1 MRIDLEH
8 NLDVR
13 KEVGFAD
20 LPQLVSLFGK
30 LMHSSLENDE
40 FISLRDDV
48 VTYSQHQHFILE
60 PRPNSNVHVIDDLSR
75 YRIDRSL
82 REYSILAL
90 EIPELKLLKE
100 ISEVVDY
107 SVTVI
112 ENVLYLRIF
121 LIDTFFT
128 FRLKVFSPDN
138 DIMNTYFRAL
148 RSRKPMG
155 LAIIDTGKV
164 GSSYTEV
171 VECVASEVNDG
182 AIHRVDV
189 TRNPRGYGKLD
200 SELVNAMPTV

>member
-20 LPQLVSLFGK
+20 LNQLISLFGE
-30 LMHSSLENDE
+30 LMYSSLGNELVTFN
-40 FISLRDDV
+40 DDV
-48 VTYSQHQHFILE
+48 VTYSQHQHYLLE
-60 PRPNSNVHVIDDLSR
+60 PRSNSKIHVIDDLSR
-75 YRIDRSL
+75 YRINRAL
-82 REYSILAL
+82 REYSILAI
-90 EIPELKLLKE
+90 EIPELKILKE
-100 ISEVVDY
+100 ISEVIDY
-107 SVTVI
+107 SVTAI

-155 LAIIDTGKV
+155 LAIIDTGKEV
-164 GSSYTEV
+164 GGSYTEV

-182 AIHRVDV
+182 AIHRVEV
-189 TRNPRGYGKLD
+189 TRNPKGYGKLD
-200 SELVNAMPTV
+200 SELVNAMPSV